1 MTGNAIFDNRAL
13 ARQLKRQLW
22 LGDARALEG
31 LCQSLQAAGAN
42 DPVLAR
48 LSEQLPN
55 FLAVV
60 ADSYAQ
66 FDRDQDLRTRS
77 LDISSHELQQI
88 NYDLRIAN
96 ELGEAANQA
105 KSQFLAT
112 ISHEIRTPMN
122 GVLGMTELLLDTYLT
137 PQQAQF
143 AKTIHHSGR
152 ALLSLINDVL
162 DYSRIEAQK
171 LDIENLDFDV
181 AGGVESVVSLM
192 RGLAENKGL
201 ELITRIAAELPKRL
215 MGDPGRLRQ
224 ILLNLVSN
232 AIKFTLRGHVEVAV
246 KVLSD
251 DGRQVRLR
259 FEVSDTGIGMDDDA
273 KSRVFKAFTQ
283 ADNSTTRKF
292 GGSGLG
298 LSIAMQLV
306 QLMGGEIGV
315 DSQIAQGSNFWFELS
330 LAHGQATAEA
340 SHALPLEQ
348 AQGIVVPAGT
358 LRVLVAEDNL
368 VNQQVA
374 LCMLEL
380 EGCSADL
387 AADGDEALAAVQRND
402 YDLILM
408 DIHMPNMD
416 GLEATRKIRAWEAA
430 TQRVASIPILAL
442 TASVMAD
449 DRDKCVAAGMNDFLS
464 KPISREALG
473 GAIARHM
480 RQCAVPTAAVVHE
493 PDDARTALVF
503 DPSLLAALAQ
513 FDPDNAEFG
522 PGMLSLY
529 LSEARLALE
538 AMKHACGC
546 GDETTV
552 CRKVHNL
559 KSSSA
564 AVGALAMAALAE
576 QLERRFVA
584 GSRST
589 PEDMAALT
597 NELLRLEA
605 ELARRNETTAPRDR
619 GSR

>member
-22 LGDARALEG
+22 LADAQALEG

-48 LSEQLPN
+48 FSEQLPN

-66 FDRDQDLRTRS
+66 FDRDQELRTRS
-77 LDISSHELQQI
+77 LEISSHELQQI
-88 NYDLRIAN
+88 NHDLRIAN

-122 GVLGMTELLLDTYLT
+122 GVLGMTELLLDTDLS

-143 AKTIHHSGR
+143 AKTIHQSGR

-171 LDIENLDFDV
+171 LDIESLDFDV
-181 AGGVESVVSLM
+181 ASGVESVVSLM

-201 ELITRIAAELPKRL
+201 QLITRIDAELPKRL

-259 FEVSDTGIGMDDDA
+259 FVVRDTGIGLNEEA
-273 KSRVFKAFTQ
+273 KSRVFEAFTQ

-306 QLMGGEIGV
+306 QLMDGEIGV
-315 DSQIAQGSNFWFELS
+315 DSQIAQGSTFWFELS
-330 LAHGQATAEA
+330 LAHAQAAIEA
-340 SHALPLEQ
+340 PHALPLEQ
-348 AQGIVVPAGT
+348 AQGIEVPTGT

-387 AADGDEALAAVQRND
+387 AADGDEALAAVQRKD

-430 TQRVASIPILAL
+430 TQRVASVPILAL

-464 KPISREALG
+464 KPISREALS
-473 GAIARHM
+473 GAIARYM
-480 RQCAVPTAAVVHE
+480 RQCATQTGPVHE
-493 PDDARTALVF
+493 PGAVQTALVF
-503 DPSLLAALAQ
+503 DPSLLAALAK

-529 LSEARLALE
+529 MSEARLALE
-538 AMKHACGC
+538 AMKHACAC
-546 GDETTV
+546 ADETTV

-589 PEDMAALT
+589 PEDMAALS
-597 NELLRLEA
+597 NELARLEA
-605 ELARRNETTAPRDR
+605 ELAHRNETTAPRD
-619 GSR
+619 

>member
-22 LGDARALEG
+22 LGDVQALEG
-31 LCQSLQAAGAN
+31 LCHSLRAAGVN
-42 DPVLAR
+42 DPMLAR
-48 LSEQLPN
+48 FSEHLPN

-77 LDISSHELQQI
+77 LEISSHELQQI
-88 NYDLRIAN
+88 NHDLRIAN
-96 ELGEAANQA
+96 EQGEAANQA

-122 GVLGMTELLLDTYLT
+122 GVLGMTELLLDTDLT

-143 AKTIHHSGR
+143 AKTIHQSGK

-201 ELITRIAAELPKRL
+201 ELNTRIAAELPANL

-224 ILLNLVSN
+224 ILLNLLSN
-232 AIKFTLRGHVEVAV
+232 AIKFTLHGHVEVAV
-246 KVLSD
+246 KVLAD

-259 FEVSDTGIGMDDDA
+259 FEVRDTGIGMDEDA

-315 DSQIAQGSNFWFELS
+315 DSQIAQGSTFWFELS
-330 LAHGQATAEA
+330 LVHGQAAIEA
-340 SHALPLEQ
+340 PHALPLEQ
-348 AQGIVVPAGT
+348 AQGIEVPTGT

-380 EGCSADL
+380 EGCIADL
-387 AADGDEALAAVQRND
+387 AADGDEALAAVQRTD
-402 YDLILM
+402 YDLVLM

-416 GLEATRKIRAWEAA
+416 GLEATRKIRAWEHA
-430 TQRVASIPILAL
+430 TRRGAPVPILAL

-464 KPISREALG
+464 KPISRVALG
-473 GAIARHM
+473 VAIARHM
-480 RQCAVPTAAVVHE
+480 RQCVAPTGPVHE
-493 PDDARTALVF
+493 PDAVQTTLVF
-503 DPSLLAALAQ
+503 DPSLLAALAK
-513 FDPDNAEFG
+513 FDPDNTEFG

-529 LSEARLALE
+529 LSEARLALQ
-538 AMKHACGC
+538 AMERACGC

-552 CRKVHNL
+552 HRKVHNL

-564 AVGALAMAALAE
+564 AVGAMAMAALAE
-576 QLERRFVA
+576 QIERRLVV

-589 PEDMAALT
+589 PEDTAALT
-597 NELLRLEA
+597 EELLRLEA
-605 ELARRNETTAPRDR
+605 ELANRNETTARRDR